1 MVLFFVLGTQQIL
14 VKKSE
19 KKSCFAIDYKKY
31 FPQIMTPS
39 LFNILPEKVE
49 NSFCFQ
55 SPRRALWRN
64 RPNGG
69 SASQQL
75 STLL

>member
-19 KKSCFAIDYKKY
+19 KKSRFAIDYKKY
-31 FPQIMTPS
+31 FPQIMTTT
-39 LFNILPEKVE
+39 LFNILPVKVE

-55 SPRRALWRN
+55 PPNRPLWRN

>member
-19 KKSCFAIDYKKY
+19 KKSRFAIDYKKY
-31 FPQIMTPS
+31 FPEIMNVT
-39 LFNILPEKVE
+39 LFNVLPVKVE

-55 SPRRALWRN
+55 TPCRPLW
-64 RPNGG
+64 
-69 SASQQL
+69 
-75 STLL
+75 